1 MDQAAI
7 VELTCSL
14 GRGASDPPT
23 SWVAQ
28 QPFGYIKDTHLVGVV
43 GHDGNLLTI
52 NYPFFGSDQTCS
64 HLDPQDPTRTFF
76 VCHTYQTTV
85 HPSRPVTHLGVTC
98 INQQHRMPPLELY
111 TYASNEV
118 LTLVGLPE
126 ARTASSSI
134 TYVHWAHLPEWI
146 KKVLGEDWRA
156 AGLGYVSVKEATTH
170 ASWRLERKRAKKS
183 AYEPAIKI
191 DVYVQSH
198 TDADGVLD
206 LAASKQATRHWL
218 ASILSSTSRH
228 IKEVWTRG
236 KLDEFG
242 EYSVQYIHG
251 GRFIVVAGPTI
262 IDIWRDMER
271 TVEHFEDYALK
282 LLEHT
287 IRRDSSALTAPVI
300 MRGPLLSMQHDEVQ
314 DERSNKI
321 LVHSVDE
328 RFSLYFQLAKP
339 IAAANATTEGW
350 AFLFNKWVQDVA
362 EDFVTVRL
370 IFMVQ
375 EMGSHVV
382 KVHFAD
388 SETLISRTQTI
399 EVEVVE

>member
-1 MDQAAI
+1 MTHVPVSD
-7 VELTCSL
+7 S
-14 GRGASDPPT
+14 ASWPPRN
-23 SWVAQ
+23 A
-28 QPFGYIKDTHLVGVV
+28 P
-43 GHDGNLLTI
+43 
-52 NYPFFGSDQTCS
+52 
-64 HLDPQDPTRTFF
+64 R
-76 VCHTYQTTV
+76 CH
-85 HPSRPVTHLGVTC
+85 
-98 INQQHRMPPLELY
+98 
-111 TYASNEV
+111 ASSEV

-126 ARTASSSI
+126 AGTANSSI

-156 AGLGYVSVKEATTH
+156 AGSGYVSVKEATTH

-183 AYEPAIKI
+183 TYEPAIRI

-198 TDADGVLD
+198 TDADEVLD
-206 LAASKQATRHWL
+206 LAASKQATRHFL

-242 EYSVQYIHG
+242 EYSMQYIRG

-287 IRRDSSALTAPVI
+287 IRRDSPALTAPVI
-300 MRGPLLSMQHDEVQ
+300 IRGPLSVQ
-314 DERSNKI
+314 YHEDERPNKI

-328 RFSLYFQLAKP
+328 RFELYFELDRP

-350 AFLFNKWVQDVA
+350 VFLFNKWVQDVA
-362 EDFVTVRL
+362 EDSVTVRL
-370 IFMVQ
+370 MFMVQ